1 MSLTIHEVQTRKD
14 LGRFIKFPFK
24 VYKKNKYW
32 VPPLL
37 MDEWNTLEAK
47 KNPAFKHCRVKYFLA
62 DKDGELVGR
71 IAGIINDR
79 YVEKWGNKHCR
90 FGWFDFID
98 DKSVSKALLEAVEEW
113 ARDNGMTAVHG
124 PLGFTD
130 MDGEGMLIEGF
141 EELSTM
147 ATLYNHPY
155 YPEHMRELG
164 YGKDVDWVEFEVRV
178 PEKILEK
185 ALRLQNL
192 VLKRSKLRIVEA
204 KKKALIPYGK
214 KMFELINETYSD
226 LYGFVALTDEQ
237 IDVYIKQYFGFIH
250 PDYVKFI
257 TDENDALI
265 AFGIAMPS
273 LSRALQR
280 SKGRLFPFGFIHL
293 LLALKFPKYIDFL
306 LIAVRPDY
314 QARGI
319 TAILMTEMT
328 RNCLKNKIISA
339 ETNVELETNTQVQAI
354 WKHYDARQHKR
365 RRCYIKNISQSS
377 RIS

>member
-1 MSLTIHEVQTRKD
+1 MSVTIHEVRTRKD

-24 VYKKNKYW
+24 LYKNNKYW
-32 VPPLL
+32 IPPLL
-37 MDEWNTLEAK
+37 MDEWHTLEAE
-47 KNPAFKHCRVKYFLA
+47 KNPAFQHCRVKYFLA
-62 DKDGELVGR
+62 KMDGELVGR
-71 IAGIINDR
+71 VAGIINDK
-79 YVEKWGNKHCR
+79 YVEKWGNKYCR

-98 DKSVSKALLEAVEEW
+98 DKTVSKALVEAVEQW
-113 ARDNGMTAVHG
+113 AVDNGMTAVHG

-130 MDGEGMLIEGF
+130 MDREGMLIEGF
-141 EELSTM
+141 EELGTM

-164 YGKDVDWVEFEVRV
+164 YEKDVDWVEFEVHSPKEI
-178 PEKILEK
+178 PER
-185 ALRLQNL
+185 ALRLQKL
-192 VLKRSKLRIVEA
+192 VLQRSKLRIADA
-204 KKKALIPYGK
+204 KKKALLPYGK

-226 LYGFVALTDEQ
+226 LYGFVALSEAQ

-250 PDYVKFI
+250 PDYVRFI

-293 LLALKFPKYIDFL
+293 LWALKFPKYIDFL
-306 LIAVRPDY
+306 LVAVRQDY

-328 RNCLKNKIISA
+328 RNAIKNGIISA

-354 WKHYDARQHKR
+354 WKLYDARQHKR
-365 RRCYIKNISQSS
+365 RRCFIKNISQS
-377 RIS
+377 

>member
-164 YGKDVDWVEFEVRV
+164 YGKDVDWVEFEVHV

-214 KMFELINETYSD
+214 KMFELINEAYSD